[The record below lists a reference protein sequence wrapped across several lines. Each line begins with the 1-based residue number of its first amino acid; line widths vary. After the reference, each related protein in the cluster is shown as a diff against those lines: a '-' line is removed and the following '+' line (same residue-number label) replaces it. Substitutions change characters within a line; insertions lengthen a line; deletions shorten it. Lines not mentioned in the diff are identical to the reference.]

1 MPRLPPQEAR
11 DRLLSVPVARLAT
24 ADGRGR
30 PHLVPVTFAAAR
42 GSLYI
47 AVDHKPKASRD
58 LRRLAN
64 IRANPRVALLA
75 DHYEDDW
82 TRLWWVR
89 VDGHA
94 HVVDGA
100 DRTAGPIDLLAARYP
115 QYRERRPDGP
125 VIEIVIDGWT
135 GWAASLPEGASPEG
149 ASPGEAPPGTGGPGG
164 SVPGGADAP

>member
-94 HVVDGA
+94 HVVDGP
-100 DRTAGPIDLLAARYP
+100 DRTAGPIDLLATRYP

-135 GWAASLPEGASPEG
+135 GWAASLP
-149 ASPGEAPPGTGGPGG
+149 GGPAPGG